1 MATQAQWEYLFVHVG
16 LARGFSEATWKPY
29 SINDRP
35 LSQWER
41 GPTWQEYFQSLG
53 DQGWEFV
60 TFEDRFLSNPVI
72 GGKIAV
78 FKRLRSAVPIKQ
90 LKRETAT
97 EAGALAPFVGE

>member
-1 MATQAQWEYLFVHVG
+1 MGIPLAHVG

-35 LSQWER
+35 LDQSDR
-41 GPTWQEYFQSLG
+41 GPTWQEYFHSLG

-78 FKRLRSAVPIKQ
+78 FKREREAVPIKQ
-90 LKRETAT
+90 LKRETVT
-97 EAGALAPFVGE
+97 ELAALAPFTID